1 MKAQRNSTRKYIQIQ
16 IGYPLST
23 KQWINV
29 LPPIAQA
36 KLWNSSDI
44 RKDMPKSS
52 FKQNIKLDYKGE
64 YTLELYNNPEI
75 YADYW
80 RAKKKEEQQ
89 DKPLTEEQCIL
100 LYVIYIISHQLS
112 LIIVTHTHRTMGL
125 KNLLLFP
132 ANFPP

>member
-100 LYVIYIISHQLS
+100 L
-112 LIIVTHTHRTMGL
+112 
-125 KNLLLFP
+125 
-132 ANFPP
+132 